1 MQLKHLLILSL
12 IVLVSACKNESS
24 KTDLPKPA
32 AFEKRKIDSLE
43 TTFKAHSDRGSK
55 DSIIDDV
62 LYLTEAYANYAY
74 LAPEDTMSPV
84 YMMRRGQLFTGM
96 LGNHKKAG
104 EIFNQVWSKYPNFR
118 GRPIAFLMAANAWY
132 TAGDTLE
139 AKNVTKTFL
148 AQYPDHEFKKDILAL
163 DLLLSQRKQ
172 QSLEDFARES
182 VEKAKKDSLKTK
194 KGV

>member
-1 MQLKHLLILSL
+1 MHFRYLIFLLLITGVFS
-12 IVLVSACKNESS
+12 CKKEA
-24 KTDLPKPA
+24 TQTEQLQPA
-32 AFEKRKIDSLE
+32 AIEKRKIDSLE
-43 TTFKAHSDRGSK
+43 KTFKVHSDRGSK

-74 LAPEDTMSPV
+74 LSPEDTMSPI

-118 GRPIAFLMAANAWY
+118 GRPIALLMAANAWY

-148 AQYPDHEFKKDILAL
+148 AQYPEHELKGDILAL
-163 DLLLSQRKQ
+163 ERLLTQGKQ
-172 QSLEDFARES
+172 KSLEDFAREA
-182 VEKAKKDSLKTK
+182 VEKAKRDSAKTK
-194 KGV
+194 KGA